1 MNELT
6 YLTERE
12 KIEVL
17 EETIPE
23 IEKLQA
29 ELKLT
34 KQKLKQ
40 LNQEENELKKYRQK
54 LATDIEGT

>member
-6 YLTERE
+6 YLTEKE
-12 KIEVL
+12 KIVVL

-23 IEKLQA
+23 IKKLQA

-40 LNQEENELKKYRQK
+40 LNQEEDELKKYRQK
-54 LATDIEGT
+54 LTSDIE

>member
-12 KIEVL
+12 KIVVL